1 MVMAYISQTP
11 FSDLLCQDAAYTTNI
26 NLSAD
31 EEEESESNVGNEV
44 PCVCSITN
52 KELYVVLQATIM
64 YLSFVY
70 YGKIFLFSFNSPPP
84 QLMNPIL
91 FPYYYFYLFYPQ

>member
-70 YGKIFLFSFNSPPP
+70 YGKIFLFSFNSTIFCYVH
-84 QLMNPIL
+84 L
-91 FPYYYFYLFYPQ
+91 